1 MHVTIRFML
10 IKNCKTDAIR
20 HANQALL
27 RQIEDMGKQR
37 VRMLGELIDR
47 SKSSVSRLW
56 RAQVQRMEELL
67 PAFQQQCEVLAPPGT
82 RKAVFVAAFF
92 SLLPNLGHKTIIVA
106 DFLDFAVLRQ
116 HKQTF
121 AVGVAAYAIGQHHR
135 GYSTQ
140 QFAGGIFWAV
150 GLEFRHAFGDSW
162 EPCPGMVGECR
173 CLLITLRKP
182 LSDSCLSPT

>member
-106 DFLDFAVLRQ
+106 DFHDFAVLRQ

-121 AVGVAAYAIGQHHR
+121 AAGVAAYAIGQHHR

-140 QFAGGIFWAV
+140 
-150 GLEFRHAFGDSW
+150 
-162 EPCPGMVGECR
+162 
-173 CLLITLRKP
+173 
-182 LSDSCLSPT
+182 